1 MQPSLRRL
9 GRRLKPVTLPAR
21 RPELGPLH
29 KKLEGLDSKPFELG
43 RVIFYHT
50 DVDTFMRALSL
61 PATARMRRRAMRNG
75 ANGSSI

>member
-1 MQPSLRRL
+1 M
-9 GRRLKPVTLPAR
+9 
-21 RPELGPLH
+21 H